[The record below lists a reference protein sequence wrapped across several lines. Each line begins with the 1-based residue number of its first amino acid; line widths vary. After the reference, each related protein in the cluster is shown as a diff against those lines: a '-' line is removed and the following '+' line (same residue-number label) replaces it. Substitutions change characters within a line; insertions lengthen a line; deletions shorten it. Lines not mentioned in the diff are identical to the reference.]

1 MRSDRHQTSRLPVSL
16 LSLLRAHFRSFHNV
30 SDKKQ
35 NIKNVSSL
43 LFYIQIWRIYKK
55 NSDISKT
62 KQKRQLCS
70 AILTLWSNQYPA
82 LIFTTLES
90 DSAVS
95 STLKCYKSS
104 AGADEIMITDGNQA
118 CRIRRHRHVKAI
130 NRNHLPMGVRSGRT
144 VVSRFALVM
153 THRGV
158 NCGLQTQHFLC
169 QGGGKPT
176 LFCCIS
182 RLFATGNTHV
192 CFPKFLVRFGSLVSN
207 RWFSWLYARFWGR
220 KGL

>member
-1 MRSDRHQTSRLPVSL
+1 MRSDRHQTSRLPASL

-30 SDKKQ
+30 SDKCK
-35 NIKNVSSL
+35 ISKMYHHYYFTYRSEG
-43 LFYIQIWRIYKK
+43 YIKK
-55 NSDISKT
+55 NPDISKT

-207 RWFSWLYARFWGR
+207 RWFSWLYARFWDR